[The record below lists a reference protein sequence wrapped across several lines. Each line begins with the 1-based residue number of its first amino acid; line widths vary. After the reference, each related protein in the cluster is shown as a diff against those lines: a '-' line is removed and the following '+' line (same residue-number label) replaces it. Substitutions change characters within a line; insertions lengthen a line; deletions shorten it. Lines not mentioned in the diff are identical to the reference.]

1 MSYQS
6 PPPFPP
12 QPPQGP
18 PPGPPY
24 PPYGGYGYPM
34 PPIIVPQSG
43 GGRSFA
49 SAILTTFAITI
60 LGLSLTLNFYFL
72 VVAGVSSLAGSAS
85 PSRSDVL
92 ISGDLGQKIYRL
104 EIKGLITDQ
113 THLQFARL
121 LRQVR
126 EDATTKALLIHID
139 TPGGTVTASDEIYQ
153 LLRKFRTDTNLP
165 VVITQG
171 GLATSGGYY
180 ISAAGDRV
188 FSHRTTLTGNIGVLM
203 QRFNVAKLMD
213 KYGVEDATITS
224 TGATFKDA
232 GSMFRE
238 EKPAERQ
245 YLQSLMDQAFTTF
258 KDVVVEGRGKNLTA
272 PINDIANGKVYT
284 ALEALKL
291 GLVDEVGGQDAALA
305 WLAAK
310 HGLTAPHLVRLE
322 ETPSLASLFGL
333 STSLKSGETR
343 VDIARE
349 AVDSIL
355 SPRPMYLWRGN

>member
-1 MSYQS
+1 
-6 PPPFPP
+6 
-12 QPPQGP
+12 
-18 PPGPPY
+18 
-24 PPYGGYGYPM
+24 
-34 PPIIVPQSG
+34 
-43 GGRSFA
+43 
-49 SAILTTFAITI
+49 
-60 LGLSLTLNFYFL
+60 
-72 VVAGVSSLAGSAS
+72 
-85 PSRSDVL
+85 
-92 ISGDLGQKIYRL
+92 
-104 EIKGLITDQ
+104 
-113 THLQFARL
+113 
-121 LRQVR
+121 
-126 EDATTKALLIHID
+126 
-139 TPGGTVTASDEIYQ
+139 
-153 LLRKFRTDTNLP
+153 
-165 VVITQG
+165 
-171 GLATSGGYY
+171 
-180 ISAAGDRV
+180 
-188 FSHRTTLTGNIGVLM
+188 M

-238 EKPAERQ
+238 EKPAERH

-284 ALEALKL
+284 APEALKL

-333 STSLKSGETR
+333 TTSLKSGETR